1 MKEIKGEQ
9 YKVNYKQESTTINF
23 EGSLR
28 RMGMTD
34 YQPIENFMNEILD
47 QNLGEITL
55 DLCELVFLNSA
66 GFRMLSKFVIAVR
79 KQAKTQIVV
88 KGNQAITWQNT
99 SLKNLQKL
107 MPSLI
112 LKWD

>member
-1 MKEIKGEQ
+1 
-9 YKVNYKQESTTINF
+9 
-23 EGSLR
+23 
-28 RMGMTD
+28 
-34 YQPIENFMNEILD
+34 
-47 QNLGEITL
+47 
-55 DLCELVFLNSA
+55 
-66 GFRMLSKFVIAVR
+66 MLSKFVIAVR